1 MSESKKKMGR
11 PKEKNPKSTKITIRV
26 DNDTVDKIENYCK
39 KNKLS
44 KSELIRKLIEKLQK

>member
-1 MSESKKKMGR
+1 MSEPKKKMG
-11 PKEKNPKSTKITIRV
+11 NPKSTKITIRV

-44 KSELIRKLIEKLQK
+44 KSELIRKLIEKL